1 MDGDTWLRLKESY
14 AELRELIDESIPMIS
29 R

>member
-1 MDGDTWLRLKESY
+1 MDGNTWLRLKESY
-14 AELRELIDESIPMIS
+14 AELRELLDESIPMVS